1 LQAQNR
7 RKSNIE
13 RIGTADPVREE
24 QLSIGATMTFA
35 GYRRD
40 DGRFGVATADIAAGE
55 HVHTHN
61 MASRRALGTA

>member
-1 LQAQNR
+1 M
-7 RKSNIE
+7 
-13 RIGTADPVREE
+13 REE
-24 QLSIGATMTFA
+24 QLSIGARMTFA

-40 DGRFGVATADIAAGE
+40 DGRFGVTTADIAAGE